1 MMVTDSRNGDD
12 RLAARQEVDLSIVI
26 PAYRQGRRIRT
37 DIENVTDVLKA
48 ITANYEVIVVV
59 DGCPDDT
66 LDRAL
71 ECAEDRVRIFG
82 YQVNRG
88 KGYAVRFGFHQ
99 ADGKVIGF
107 IDAGGDIDPTGLIAA
122 VRILDEIDADAVVG
136 SKRHPG
142 SRVTYPMLRRVY
154 SAVYQQFVKA
164 LFGFDLSDTQTGLK
178 VFRRSAVVMALPYMS
193 IDRFAFD
200 VELLA
205 IIQRLGFNR
214 FAETPVD
221 VNLIFPSSIGG
232 VGPIVRMLIDTLKT
246 ARRLHGLRPMELP
259 QMWPTTELTRRG

>member
-1 MMVTDSRNGDD
+1 MDGDD
-12 RLAARQEVDLSIVI
+12 GLGIRQEVDLSIVI
-26 PAYRQGRRIRT
+26 PAYRQGERIRA
-37 DIENVTDVLKA
+37 DIERVTDVLKA
-48 ITANYEVIVVV
+48 ITANFEVIVVV

-71 ECAEDRVRIFG
+71 ECGDHRVRIFG

-99 ADGKVIGF
+99 AAGKVIGF
-107 IDAGGDIDPTGLIAA
+107 IDAGGDIDPTGLITA
-122 VRILDEIDADAVVG
+122 VRILDEINADVVVG
-136 SKRHPG
+136 SKRHPK

-154 SAVYQQFVKA
+154 SGVYQQFVKA

-178 VFRRSAVVMALPYMS
+178 VFRRSAITNALPYMS

-214 FAETPVD
+214 FAETPVN

-232 VGPIVRMLIDTLKT
+232 ISPIVRMLVDTIKT
-246 ARRLHGLRPMELP
+246 AWRLHDLRSSKNHHRSMKDD
-259 QMWPTTELTRRG
+259 PTRQA

>member
-1 MMVTDSRNGDD
+1 MTDISRTDD
-12 RLAARQEVDLSIVI
+12 DLGIRQDVDISIVI
-26 PAYRQGRRIRT
+26 PTYRQGGRIRT
-37 DIENVTDVLKA
+37 DIESVSDVLRE

-71 ECAEDRVRIFG
+71 ECADDRVRIFG
-82 YQVNRG
+82 YKVNRG
-88 KGYAVRFGFHQ
+88 KGYAVRFGFQH
-99 ADGKVIGF
+99 ASGTVIGF
-107 IDAGGDIDPTGLIAA
+107 IDAGGDIDPTGLVTAI
-122 VRILDEIDADAVVG
+122 RILNETDADAVVG
-136 SKRHPG
+136 SKRHPK
-142 SRVTYPMLRRVY
+142 SRVTYPMLRRLY
-154 SAVYQQFVKA
+154 SGFYQQLVKA

-178 VFRRSAVVMALPYMS
+178 VFRRSAVMNALPYMS

-214 FAETPVD
+214 FAETPVN

-232 VGPIVRMLIDTLKT
+232 ISPIVRMLVDTLKT
-246 ARRLHGLRPMELP
+246 ARRLHGLRSMEN
-259 QMWPTTELTRRG
+259 QHRSMKDDLTRRA

>member
-1 MMVTDSRNGDD
+1 MDGDD
-12 RLAARQEVDLSIVI
+12 GLGIRQEVDLSIVI
-26 PAYRQGRRIRT
+26 PAYRQGERIRA
-37 DIENVTDVLKA
+37 DIERVTDVLKA
-48 ITANYEVIVVV
+48 ITANFEVIVVV

-71 ECAEDRVRIFG
+71 ECGDHRVRIFG

-99 ADGKVIGF
+99 AAGKVIGF
-107 IDAGGDIDPTGLIAA
+107 IDAGGDIDPTGLMTA
-122 VRILDEIDADAVVG
+122 VQILDEIDADVVVG
-136 SKRHPG
+136 SKRHPK

-154 SAVYQQFVKA
+154 SGVYQQLVKA

-178 VFRRSAVVMALPYMS
+178 VFRRSAIMKALPYMS

-214 FAETPVD
+214 FAETPVN

-232 VGPIVRMLIDTLKT
+232 ISPIVRMLVDTIKT
-246 ARRLHGLRPMELP
+246 AWRLHDLRSSKNHHRSMKDD
-259 QMWPTTELTRRG
+259 PTRQA

>member
-1 MMVTDSRNGDD
+1 MERDKEFGI
-12 RLAARQEVDLSIVI
+12 RQEVNLSIVI
-26 PAYRQGRRIRT
+26 PAYRQSGRIRA
-37 DIENVTDVLKA
+37 DIENVKNVLKA
-48 ITANYEVIVVV
+48 ITASYEIIVVV

-66 LDRAL
+66 LDHAL
-71 ECAEDRVRIFG
+71 ECAEARVRIFG
-82 YQVNRG
+82 YKRNRG

-99 ADGKVIGF
+99 AAGKVIGF
-107 IDAGGDIDPTGLIAA
+107 IDAGGDIDPTGLITA
-122 VRILDEIDADAVVG
+122 VRILGEINADVVVG
-136 SKRHPG
+136 SKRHPK

-154 SAVYQQFVKA
+154 SGVYQQFVKA

-178 VFRRSAVVMALPYMS
+178 VFRRSAITSALPYMS

-214 FAETPVD
+214 FAETPVT

-232 VGPIVRMLIDTLKT
+232 ISPIVRMLLDTINT
-246 ARRLHGLRPMELP
+246 ALHLPDLRTRENHHRSMKDS
-259 QMWPTTELTRRG
+259 PTRQA